1 MSSGSGEAPKRVSK
15 FAKHDAF
22 AAVDAVVTKHINTSD
37 TQDSWNRFAAQNQGR
52 QGLRRTGAYTDHRH
66 APSFPKLGHW
76 RADPSGINDGRWKG
90 NNEKLV
96 EAAEI
101 NRRKKI
107 WEDEQLAARTALK
120 EANKKPSK
128 RSASESVATHRGD
141 SGGPANA
148 ESHPPTAKKAKKK
161 KKKKFNAKDV
171 FLAVTIDGH
180 AAGAMHFTLYDKVVP
195 RTAANFRA
203 LCLGNRFGRTGQQ
216 LKYKGS
222 VCHRIIPNFMVQA
235 GDFTH
240 GDGTGGESIY
250 GSEFEDEN
258 FDIKHT
264 KPGLLSMANSGPG
277 TNGSQ
282 FFITTIATP
291 WLDGKHVVFG
301 ELTDGADVLAKL
313 NALGT
318 ESGTPLKKVV
328 ISDCGLVSE
337 KRAKVAETNAA
348 KAAIAAYGHQASGAL
363 SSNPHAAALEA
374 AQRAMMRRKMTGGT
388 MVGGKP
394 PEKIAGTPWEK
405 CTQPNTTN
413 IYYYNSATGE
423 STFVSLDQT
432 ACPFVL
438 AGFAPF
444 SVRCVVFFA

>member
-1 MSSGSGEAPKRVSK
+1 MRRTFSTCAGGPAAARLKCGCKMSSEEAPKRVSK

-96 EAAEI
+96 EAAEV

-107 WEDEQLAARTALK
+107 WEDEQLAARAALK
-120 EANKKPSK
+120 EAKQKPSK
-128 RSASESVATHRGD
+128 RSASESVAATSQDG
-141 SGGPANA
+141 SGGPPNE
-148 ESHPPTAKKAKKK
+148 ESQPPTSKKAKKK

-171 FLAVTIDGH
+171 FLAVTIDGR
-180 AAGAMHFTLYDKVVP
+180 AAGAMHFTLFDKVVP

-258 FDIKHT
+258 FNIKHT
-264 KPGLLSMANSGPG
+264 KPGRRVVQCQKNKCRVGSASLQILAVQPLRSLCIIFCAGLLSMANSGPG
-277 TNGSQ
+277 TNSSQ
-282 FFITTIATP
+282 FFITTVPTP

-301 ELTDGADVLAKL
+301 EITDGADV
-313 NALGT
+313 
-318 ESGTPLKKVV
+318 
-328 ISDCGLVSE
+328 SD
-337 KRAKVAETNAA
+337 AA
-348 KAAIAAYGHQASGAL
+348 
-363 SSNPHAAALEA
+363 
-374 AQRAMMRRKMTGGT
+374 R
-388 MVGGKP
+388 
-394 PEKIAGTPWEK
+394 
-405 CTQPNTTN
+405 
-413 IYYYNSATGE
+413 
-423 STFVSLDQT
+423 
-432 ACPFVL
+432 
-438 AGFAPF
+438 
-444 SVRCVVFFA
+444 